1 MLSQRLIYATG
12 VTGATTRGAIAT
24 VATATAATTVA
35 SLPATAW
42 GLDPTGAQ
50 IADFVFLFFLGSTLP
65 AGGVDGKQVTINN
78 VASVAKV

>member
-1 MLSQRLIYATG
+1 MAG
-12 VTGATTRGAIAT
+12 VG
-24 VATATAATTVA
+24 VA

-50 IADFVFLFFLGSTLP
+50 IADFVFLFFWGSTLP
-65 AGGVDGKQVTINN
+65 TGGADGKQQTINN

>member
-1 MLSQRLIYATG
+1 MGLGG
-12 VTGATTRGAIAT
+12 VAGVG
-24 VATATAATTVA
+24 VA

-50 IADFVFLFFLGSTLP
+50 IADFVFLFFWGSTLP
-65 AGGVDGKQVTINN
+65 TGGVDGKQLTINN